1 LLVGGVN
8 VVMALALIAYSQQ
21 PLSWKTVLMAIGCGI
36 AGGLLTAVFAA
47 GGLPINESLF
57 GILTDVKLLELSNAD
72 LPVLGQLAL
81 RAPGTNQHS
90 HAVGQLAEDA
100 CRAVGAN
107 PLLARIGALYH
118 DIGKLAAPEYFVEN
132 QQGNNPHDRL
142 RPYQSAKIITSHVT
156 YGARLAKE
164 IGLPQKIA
172 DFIPQHHG
180 TRTLHYF
187 LRKAQAQAKPN
198 EKIDEADFRYPGP
211 KPQFKEAAIMM
222 LADSCEAAAR
232 SLARPDPENIRAIVV
247 KIVDAIISD
256 GQLDECDITL
266 QELTTIREAMISAL
280 TAIYHARIDYPGFNL
295 RIAKWAKKQNLR
307 IIFYISPQVWAWKE
321 NRVKM
326 MKECI
331 DKMLVILPFEKEYY
345 KNKWNWEVEYVG
357 HPLVEVI
364 DQFKV
369 ESLKLKTQENL
380 PTIALLPGSRK
391 QEIAKKLPIMLEAV
405 QSFPDYQFV
414 IAQAPSLDES
424 FYKTFTDPYP
434 NVSSVKNKTYD
445 LLMKSK
451 AALVTSGTATLET
464 ALFGVPEVV
473 CYKGSQVSYQIAK
486 RLIKVKYISLVNLI
500 MDKLVV
506 HELIQ
511 NELTPV
517 NLVKELQQLLTDPV
531 RINELKKDYADLK
544 RLLSE
549 GGNASAKAAKS
560 IVGFLN

>member
-1 LLVGGVN
+1 MKYYIIAGEASGDLHGSNLIKELKKIDASASIRCWGGDLMQQAGGDLVKHYRDLAFMGFVE
-8 VVMALALIAYSQQ
+8 VVSNLKIIFANLRFCKEDILQFKPDALI
-21 PLSWKTVLMAIGCGI
+21 L
-36 AGGLLTAVFAA
+36 
-47 GGLPINESLF
+47 
-57 GILTDVKLLELSNAD
+57 
-72 LPVLGQLAL
+72 
-81 RAPGTNQHS
+81 
-90 HAVGQLAEDA
+90 
-100 CRAVGAN
+100 
-107 PLLARIGALYH
+107 
-118 DIGKLAAPEYFVEN
+118 
-132 QQGNNPHDRL
+132 
-142 RPYQSAKIITSHVT
+142 
-156 YGARLAKE
+156 
-164 IGLPQKIA
+164 
-172 DFIPQHHG
+172 
-180 TRTLHYF
+180 
-187 LRKAQAQAKPN
+187 
-198 EKIDEADFRYPGP
+198 
-211 KPQFKEAAIMM
+211 
-222 LADSCEAAAR
+222 
-232 SLARPDPENIRAIVV
+232 
-247 KIVDAIISD
+247 
-256 GQLDECDITL
+256 
-266 QELTTIREAMISAL
+266 
-280 TAIYHARIDYPGFNL
+280 IDYPGFNL

-473 CYKGSQVSYQIAK
+473 CYKGSPISYQIAK

-511 NELTPV
+511 NDLTPV